1 MGKVLISVRK
11 ANVVHPFRRTRFLG
25 GDLGRRYHFC
35 RRYDWLRLLGLLRVK
50 LLILGWTKRPDQ
62 SKLNLPTKEGGP
74 ESPRFNTKNSLTKR
88 RKKRIKIRTINN
100 NHHNN
105 NNNHHN
111 NNNNNNNNNRDTHNN
126 NRDTPNNNRDT
137 PNNNKDTHNNNR
149 DTHNNNRDTHNNNRD
164 THNNNRDTPNNNRD
178 TPNNNRDTPNNN
190 RDTPNNR
197 VSEEVHL
204 FNLGFQSN
212 YPQYQDNQLWDWA

>member
-105 NNNHHN
+105 NNN
-111 NNNNNNNNNRDTHNN
+111 NNNRDTHNN

-137 PNNNKDTHNNNR
+137 PNNNK